1 MQLMTTTL
9 LFYKLSERFNDDE
22 RLIAYFIDEENAQK
36 IYKHL
41 LKGHFD
47 RYAIM
52 LQDKLN
58 NFDGNLE
65 EWKADC
71 KVKLDFSRNELF
83 VHTDM
88 QNIEGQ

>member
-1 MQLMTTTL
+1 MAQL
-9 LFYKLSERFNDDE
+9 FDDDL
-22 RLIAYFIDEENAQK
+22 RIIAYFINEDEATK
-36 IYKHL
+36 VYRHL

-58 NFDGNLE
+58 TFDGDLE

-71 KVKLDFSRNELF
+71 LVKLDFSRNELF
-83 VHTDM
+83 VHTDFE
-88 QNIEGQ
+88 NIGSN

>member
-1 MQLMTTTL
+1 MTTTL
-9 LFYKLSERFNDDE
+9 LFYTLSERFNDDL
-22 RLIAYFIDEENAQK
+22 RIISYFIDEENAQK
-36 IYKHL
+36 IYKRL

-58 NFDGNLE
+58 NFDGDLA
-65 EWKADC
+65 EWIADC

>member
-1 MQLMTTTL
+1 MTTTL
-9 LFYKLSERFNDDE
+9 LFYTLSERFNDDL
-22 RLIAYFIDEENAQK
+22 RLIAHFLNEENAKQ

-47 RYAIM
+47 RYAII

-58 NFDGNLE
+58 NFDGDLE
-65 EWKADC
+65 EWIADC

-83 VHTDM
+83 VHTDFE
-88 QNIEGQ
+88 NIGE

>member
-1 MQLMTTTL
+1 MTTTL
-9 LFYKLSERFNDDE
+9 LFYNMAQLFDDDL
-22 RLIAYFIDEENAQK
+22 RIIAYFINEDEASR
-36 IYKHL
+36 IYKRL

-47 RYAIM
+47 CYVVQ

-58 NFDGNLE
+58 TFDGDLA
-65 EWKADC
+65 EWIADC
-71 KVKLDFSRNELF
+71 LVKLDFSRNELF

>member
-1 MQLMTTTL
+1 MTTTL
-9 LFYKLSERFNDDE
+9 LFYTLSERFNDDL
-22 RLIAYFIDEENAQK
+22 RIISYFIDEENAQK

-47 RYAIM
+47 SYAII

-58 NFDGNLE
+58 NFDGDLS
-65 EWKADC
+65 EWIADC
-71 KVKLDFSRNELF
+71 KVRLDFSRNELF
-83 VHTDM
+83 VRTDM

>member
-1 MQLMTTTL
+1 MCSLTL
-9 LFYKLSERFNDDE
+9 LFYNLSVKFDDDL
-22 RLIAYFIDEENAQK
+22 RLISYFLNEENAKQ

-47 RYAIM
+47 RYAII

-58 NFDGNLE
+58 SFDGDLV
-65 EWKADC
+65 EWIEDC

>member
-1 MQLMTTTL
+1 MTLTL
-9 LFYKLSERFNDDE
+9 LFYTLSERFDDDE
-22 RLIAYFIDEENAQK
+22 RLIAYFIDEENAKQ

-41 LKGHFD
+41 LRGHFD
-47 RYAIM
+47 RYAII

-58 NFDGNLE
+58 NFDGDLS
-65 EWKADC
+65 EWIEDC

>member
-1 MQLMTTTL
+1 MTLTL
-9 LFYKLSERFNDDE
+9 LFYTLSERFNDDE

-47 RYAIM
+47 LYAIM
-52 LQDKLN
+52 LEDKLN
-58 NFDGNLE
+58 TFDGDLT
-65 EWKADC
+65 EWIEDC
-71 KVKLDFSRNELF
+71 LVKLDFSRNELF

-88 QNIEGQ
+88 QNIEG

>member
-1 MQLMTTTL
+1 MAQL
-9 LFYKLSERFNDDE
+9 FDDDL
-22 RLIAYFIDEENAQK
+22 RIIAYFINEEEATR
-36 IYKHL
+36 IYKRL

-47 RYAIM
+47 CYVLQ

-58 NFDGNLE
+58 TFDGDLE

-71 KVKLDFSRNELF
+71 LVKLDFSRNELF

-88 QNIEGQ
+88 QNIEG

>member
-1 MQLMTTTL
+1 MTPTL
-9 LFYKLSERFNDDE
+9 LFYNISQLFDDDL
-22 RLIAYFIDEENAQK
+22 RLIAYFINEDEAPK

-47 RYAIM
+47 RYAII

-58 NFDGNLE
+58 NFDGDLE

-71 KVKLDFSRNELF
+71 LVKLDFSRNELF

>member
-1 MQLMTTTL
+1 MTTTL
-9 LFYKLSERFNDDE
+9 LFYTLSERFNDDL
-22 RLIAYFIDEENAQK
+22 RLIAYFLNEENAKQ

-41 LKGHFD
+41 LRGHFD

-58 NFDGNLE
+58 TFDGDLE

-71 KVKLDFSRNELF
+71 LVRLDFSRNELF
-83 VHTDM
+83 VHTDFE
-88 QNIEGQ
+88 NIGE

>member
-1 MQLMTTTL
+1 MTTTL
-9 LFYKLSERFNDDE
+9 LFYTISERFNDDL
-22 RLIAYFIDEENAQK
+22 RLIAYFLNEENAKQ

-41 LKGHFD
+41 LLGHFD
-47 RYAIM
+47 RYAII

-58 NFDGNLE
+58 NFDGDLE

-71 KVKLDFSRNELF
+71 LVRLDFSRNELF